1 MSSAVATP
9 PSTEPAP
16 FDVHAVRAH
25 FPGLEVPIHGHRLVY
40 LDNAA
45 TAQKPRAMIER
56 VTEAYTH
63 ECANIHR
70 GVHLLSARAT
80 TSFARSRKAVA
91 EFINA
96 PHVHE
101 VIFTRG
107 ATEAINLVAA
117 SFGQWRVQAGDEIII
132 SELEH
137 HANIVPWQLMCA
149 ERGAT
154 LKVIPMDDRGD
165 LDEAALERLLSPKTK
180 LLALSHMSNAL
191 GTIVPVE
198 RMIKTAHAAGVPVLI
213 DGSQAVTHL
222 AVDVQALGADFYVF
236 SGHKL
241 YGPTGVGILWGRT
254 ELLEAMPP
262 YQGGGDMISVVTFE
276 KSTFAELPNKF
287 EAGTPDIAGIIGM
300 GATIEFLKTLDLP
313 AARAHEK
320 ALLEYG
326 TRALETVP
334 GLKIIGTSRS
344 KAAVLS
350 FVLACAHPHD
360 IGTILDMKGI
370 AIRTGHHCAQPIMK
384 HFGVAATAR
393 ASLAFYNTFEEID
406 LLVAALHD
414 VCRMFGAAQGPT
426 S

>member
-1 MSSAVATP
+1 MSSLLQSAPEAP
-9 PSTEPAP
+9 PP
-16 FDVHAVRAH
+16 FDVYALRRH
-25 FPGLEVPIHGHRLVY
+25 FPGLNVPIHGHDLVY

-45 TAQKPRAMIER
+45 TAQKPQVMIDR
-56 VTEAYTH
+56 ITQAYTH

-80 TSFARSRKAVA
+80 QSFEDARQTIAR
-91 EFINA
+91 FINA
-96 PHVHE
+96 PDSCE

-117 SFGQWRVQAGDEIII
+117 TFGDMHVRAGDEVLV

-137 HANIVPWQLMCA
+137 HANIIPWQLLCA
-149 ERGAT
+149 KRGAR
-154 LKVIPMDDRGD
+154 LRVIPMDDQGV
-165 LDEAALERLLSPKTK
+165 LDEEAFAELLNPKTK

-198 RMIKTAHAAGVPVLI
+198 RMIAQAHAHNIPVLI
-213 DGSQAVTHL
+213 DGSQAITHL
-222 AVDVQALGADFYVF
+222 DVDVQALGADFYVF

-241 YGPTGVGILWGRT
+241 YGPSGVGVLWGRWD
-254 ELLEAMPP
+254 LLEAMPP
-262 YQGGGDMISVVTFE
+262 YQGGGDMIEKVTFE
-276 KSTFAELPNKF
+276 GSTFAGLPNKF

-300 GATIEFLKTLDLP
+300 GATIDFLKGLDLVG
-313 AARAHEK
+313 ARAHEA
-320 ALLEYG
+320 ALLAYG
-326 TRALETVP
+326 TQQLQTVP
-334 GLKIIGTSRS
+334 GLRIIGQAPN

-370 AIRTGHHCAQPIMK
+370 AIRTGHHCAQPIMQ

-393 ASLAFYNTFEEID
+393 ASLAFYNTTSEID
-406 LLVAALHD
+406 ALVSALMD
-414 VCRMFGAAQGPT
+414 VCRMFGAA
-426 S
+426 